1 MKSAIAAIKTAT
13 KGNLTGLVL
22 DLRNNPGGL
31 LDQAIAVSDDF
42 LDKGEIVS
50 TRGRN
55 PDDGQRWNAE
65 AGDLLDGKPVIVLI
79 NGGSASASEI
89 VSGALQDH
97 HRAILMGT
105 KSFGKGSVQSII
117 PIPNHGAIRLTTARY
132 YTPSGRSI
140 QAKGIDPDIQVEP
153 AKIETVDDNGKH
165 EADLRGALANPDA
178 EKKAPEINNQ
188 PDNSQPGPESQNKD
202 GEPEKK
208 DAPPTNVQPGTNV
221 DQSQQKP
228 HVGSEKIAI
237 TDPEKDYQLARALD
251 LLQGLSLVKNGGTA
265 D

>member
-1 MKSAIAAIKTAT
+1 M
-13 KGNLTGLVL
+13 
-22 DLRNNPGGL
+22 
-31 LDQAIAVSDDF
+31 
-42 LDKGEIVS
+42 
-50 TRGRN
+50 
-55 PDDGQRWNAE
+55 
-65 AGDLLDGKPVIVLI
+65 DGKPVIVLI

-153 AKIETVDDNGKH
+153 AKIETQDDVGKH

-178 EKKAPEINNQ
+178 EKKAPAI
-188 PDNSQPGPESQNKD
+188 NSQPGNPQPGPEQDKDQNGAQPETKK
-202 GEPEKK
+202 EP
-208 DAPPTNVQPGTNV
+208 APANVQPGTNV

-228 HVGSEKIAI
+228 HVGSERIAI

-251 LLQGLSLVKNGGTA
+251 LLQGLSLVKNGEESANKAGGRGEFPRRAASPMRRELDRETGGTGRWL
-265 D
+265 